1 MISDDVKQQMREI
14 CARYPEPRSGTLLCL
29 HLAQEQEGYIT
40 PAGIAAVAEVTGSK
54 RDEIESVVT
63 FYSMYFREPPG
74 RYVVNV
80 CTSISC
86 YLGGCDH
93 VLAHLEERLGVR
105 RGETRA
111 DGRYTLRGVECLAAC
126 GMAPVLQVNGEF
138 VEHVTTEAA
147 DALVDRLERGE
158 AVASAPGAW
167 NVVAQ
172 APASGRPQNAPTER
186 GTAVSGRPPGAPTV
200 SGASAAEDA
209 AGTGRQQG
217 EKAR

>member
-1 MISDDVKQQMREI
+1 MISDDVKQQMRAI
-14 CARYPEPRSGTLLCL
+14 CARYPDPRSGTLPCL
-29 HLAQEQEGYIT
+29 HLAQEQEGYVT
-40 PAGIAAVAEVTGSK
+40 PEGIAAVAEITGSK

-74 RYVVNV
+74 SYVVNV

-86 YLGGCDH
+86 YLGGCDQL
-93 VLAHLEERLGVR
+93 LAHLEERLGVR

-138 VEHVTTEAA
+138 VEHVTAEAA

-158 AVASAPGAW
+158 TVARAPGVW
-167 NVVAQ
+167 NVLAQ
-172 APASGRPQNAPTER
+172 APAVGRPQDAA
-186 GTAVSGRPPGAPTV
+186 TA

>member
-40 PAGIAAVAEVTGSK
+40 PEGIAAVAEVTGSK

-93 VLAHLEERLGVR
+93 LLAHLEERLAVR

-138 VEHVTTEAA
+138 VERVTTESA

-158 AVASAPGAW
+158 TVASAPGAW
-167 NVVAQ
+167 NVLAD
-172 APASGRPQNAPTER
+172 GRPQDT
-186 GTAVSGRPPGAPTV
+186 PTV
-200 SGASAAEDA
+200 SGASVAEDA
-209 AGTGRQQG
+209 AGSGRQQG

>member
-14 CARYPEPRSGTLLCL
+14 CARYPKPRSGTLLCL
-29 HLAQEQEGYIT
+29 HLAQAQEGYIT

-93 VLAHLEERLGVR
+93 VLAHLEERLDVK

-138 VEHVTTEAA
+138 VERVTTEAA

-167 NVVAQ
+167 NVLAD
-172 APASGRPQNAPTER
+172 GRPQDASTAS
-186 GTAVSGRPPGAPTV
+186 GTAVRGRPQDAPAA